1 MSTRANEQST
11 QDVIGMPSS
20 VERAN
25 TQLKVLRSLGTE
37 VPKGARVLDLGC
49 GNGGIV
55 DAYVELGYDAY
66 GCDFQFKQGPHVDVL
81 RAAGRIK
88 LMDETPYRL
97 PFENGSFDL
106 VVSDQVLE
114 HVQDY
119 GSTFAEVARV
129 LKPGGQSLHVFP
141 SRYSLLEPHVHV
153 PLGTVFR
160 SLWWLR
166 LWAALGVRK
175 REQQGLVAR
184 DVARA
189 NHAYLASSTNYLPRR
204 RIAAWAR
211 KYFATSS
218 FCERE
223 YLLCSNRAAL
233 RRLGS
238 LPFVARAYGTF
249 RDRVLV
255 TRAAQ

>member
-1 MSTRANEQST
+1 MS
-11 QDVIGMPSS
+11 SS
-20 VERAN
+20 VDRASV
-25 TQLKVLRSLGTE
+25 QLRVLRSLGAE

-55 DAYVELGYDAY
+55 GAYVDLGYDAY
-66 GCDFQFKQGPHVDVL
+66 GCDFQFKEGPQVEQL
-81 RAAGRIK
+81 RAAGRIR
-88 LMDETPYRL
+88 LMEQVPYRL
-97 PFENGSFDL
+97 PFEDGSFDL
-106 VVSDQVLE
+106 VISDQVLE
-114 HVQDY
+114 HVKDY

-153 PLGTVFR
+153 PFGTVFQ
-160 SLWWLR
+160 SFWWLR

-175 REQQGLVAR
+175 REQQGLDAR

-189 NHAYLASSTNYLPRR
+189 NHAYLNSSTNYLPRR
-204 RIAAWAR
+204 SITAWAR
-211 KYFATSS
+211 KYFAASS

-223 YLLCSNRAAL
+223 YLLCSNRATL
-233 RRLGS
+233 RRLGAFP
-238 LPFVARAYGTF
+238 LVARAYSTF

-255 TRAAQ
+255 TRASP